1 MFHCFID
8 GSVEVTCI
16 ATVIILENIFANN
29 KSAVFIYG
37 GIGEGEC
44 AVEIA
49 CLLMLNISLRKIFIY
64 LFTLFKVGIILVL
77 TFKNQTTNQKY
88 FYT

>member
-16 ATVIILENIFANN
+16 ATVMILENIFGNN

-49 CLLMLNISLRKIFIY
+49 CLQMLNISLRKIFIY
-64 LFTLFKVGIILVL
+64 LFTLFKVGIIRI
-77 TFKNQTTNQKY
+77 KNIFTHTLNKIKHKS
-88 FYT
+88 